1 MLRFASYVRQSM
13 LSSRRLQPIPPDF
26 EHALRQSFISV
37 DDLPPYLKSLPAIE
51 PVRTLLP
58 SPPPEEDPF
67 TGLPS
72 LGPVLSGEEDRVR
85 SAYIPKHFPEFPS
98 KHTYRHTPVFTER
111 EHDPRKIRER
121 ATEDGRLGEEAL
133 RKLARAAFKDNQ
145 LGAAGRDKKLWG
157 RKNENLESMFEKTI
171 KGLAKKAQRN
181 APDAASN
188 IAPSMNI
195 DAGQPGVMEQKPSR
209 PKLPIHFE
217 LGPIVNC
224 ERDYWR
230 KTASTTGRKVEKKQT
245 DQKQSIMTTVEG

>member
-1 MLRFASYVRQSM
+1 M

-26 EHALRQSFISV
+26 EHALRQSFVSV
-37 DDLPPYLKSLPAIE
+37 DDLSPYLKSLPAVE

-58 SPPPEEDPF
+58 SPPPDEDAF
-67 TGLPS
+67 TALPS
-72 LGPVLSGEEDRVR
+72 LGPALSGEEDRVR

-98 KHTYRHTPVFTER
+98 KHTYRHTPVFTDR

-145 LGAAGRDKKLWG
+145 LAAASRDKKLWG
-157 RKNENLESMFEKTI
+157 RKNENLETMFEKTI
-171 KGLAKKAQRN
+171 KGLAKKAQRS
-181 APDAASN
+181 AADA
-188 IAPSMNI
+188 APSMDI
-195 DAGQPGVMEQKPSR
+195 TSGEQKPPR

-224 ERDYWR
+224 ERDFWR
-230 KTASTTGRKVEKKQT
+230 KTASATGRKAEKKQT
-245 DQKQSIMTTVEG
+245 DQKDAVMATVEG